1 MEGFVDLGAVG
12 LIEQKPKLDDTNALD
27 FLQSIYRNPLQ
38 PLGVRMRAAIEALPF
53 ESPKLSATAVLTR
66 EDFADRLER
75 AIARSGVKMVG
86 NSRGA
91 GRDKRVGLPRARGAE
106 ECAQ

>member
-53 ESPKLSATAVLTR
+53 
-66 EDFADRLER
+66 
-75 AIARSGVKMVG
+75 
-86 NSRGA
+86 
-91 GRDKRVGLPRARGAE
+91 
-106 ECAQ
+106 